1 MEEYLKTL
9 LEQIRCKKAR
19 NVVEEEIRGHLEE
32 QIEEYQMAGMNP
44 KEAEKAAVLD
54 MGDPVQTGISLDG
67 IHRPRIS
74 WKLVI
79 LIGVISLLS
88 ILIQTVIGI
97 SHDPAGGLDSGLHH
111 GMYVLV
117 GFALMIFI
125 YRLDYSFLGR
135 NVVWVALGFF
145 LVLLILRNLAIPV
158 NGSYG
163 WTFIGGVRISLR
175 ALLYLWPPLYGA
187 LLYKYY
193 GRGYKGIVKSFLW
206 ILFPACYAWGLPDIA
221 LAFLIF
227 FISMILLSMAVFQGW
242 FQVKRGRTLAV
253 VWSVVIFL
261 PALELIWGVAFHG
274 FAEYQIA
281 RLETY
286 LRGENKAVSMLAGSR
301 WLGKGMEPDLA
312 KSIEYNSDYILS
324 YLSSY
329 YGILAAFLMAA
340 LVLGLIL
347 AGIKTAGKGKN
358 RLGRMIGFASGLSL
372 LLPAGINILVN
383 LGLFPEVNTFLPF
396 LSKGNSYLLVSY
408 VLLGLI
414 LSVYRYKNILSEKA
428 CRRIR
433 PAVK

>member
-32 QIEEYQMAGMNP
+32 QIKENKMAGMDP

-79 LIGVISLLS
+79 LVGVISLLS

-97 SHDPAGGLDSGLHH
+97 SQDPAGGLAGGLNHDL
-111 GMYVLV
+111 YVLM
-117 GFALMIFI
+117 GFALMIFV

-135 NVVWVALGFF
+135 NILWIILGFF
-145 LVLLILRNLAIPV
+145 LTLLILRSLSMPV

-163 WTFIGGVRISLR
+163 WIVVGDASFSLR
-175 ALLYLWPPLYGA
+175 ALLYLWPPFYGA

-193 GRGYKGIVKSFLW
+193 GQGYKGILKSFLW
-206 ILFPACYAWGLPDIA
+206 VLFPVWYAYTFPDIS
-221 LAFLIF
+221 LAFNLF
-227 FISMILLSMAVFQGW
+227 FASMILLSLAVFSGW
-242 FQVKRGRTLAV
+242 FQIKKGRTLAAIWGGV
-253 VWSVVIFL
+253 LLL
-261 PALELIWGVAFHG
+261 PALGLLWGVG
-274 FAEYQIA
+274 FQKFADYQIG
-281 RLETY
+281 RLNFY
-286 LRGENKAVSMLAGSR
+286 LSGDFNTTSMLADSR
-301 WLGKGMEPDLA
+301 WIGKGKPLDLTMDP
-312 KSIEYNSDYILS
+312 KYSSGYMLS
-324 YLSSY
+324 YLSAY
-329 YGILAAFLMAA
+329 YGILAALLVAA
-340 LVLGLIL
+340 LVLVLIF
-347 AGIKTAGKGKN
+347 AAIKTSGKGKN
-358 RLGRMIGFASGLSL
+358 RLGKMIGFASSLSL

-383 LGLFPEVNTFLPF
+383 LGLFPAVNTFLPF

-414 LSVYRYKNILSEKA
+414 LSVYRYKDILSEKA
-428 CRRIR
+428 CRKAR

>member
-32 QIEEYQMAGMNP
+32 QIEEYQMAGMDP

-88 ILIQTVIGI
+88 IFIQIVMGI
-97 SHDPAGGLDSGLHH
+97 SQDPAGGLDSGLHH
-111 GMYVLV
+111 GLYVLV

-135 NVVWVALGFF
+135 NVAVGSPGIFSGAAYFK
-145 LVLLILRNLAIPV
+145 RNLAIPV

-206 ILFPACYAWGLPDIA
+206 ILFPACYALGTSRYSFGL
-221 LAFLIF
+221 FLIF

-261 PALELIWGVAFHG
+261 PALELIWGVVFHG

-286 LRGENKAVSMLAGSR
+286 LRGENKTVSMLAGSR

-340 LVLGLIL
+340 LVLGPDPDSH
-347 AGIKTAGKGKN
+347 KKPQEKGKN
-358 RLGRMIGFASGLSL
+358 RLGKNDRLCQRSVSAPAGRDQHSGEPGPLPWGEYFSAVFVQRKF
-372 LLPAGINILVN
+372 LPAGIL
-383 LGLFPEVNTFLPF
+383 
-396 LSKGNSYLLVSY
+396 
-408 VLLGLI
+408 
-414 LSVYRYKNILSEKA
+414 
-428 CRRIR
+428 C
-433 PAVK
+433 PAGAES

>member
-32 QIEEYQMAGMNP
+32 QIEEYQMAGMDP

-97 SHDPAGGLDSGLHH
+97 SQDPAGGLDSGLHH
-111 GMYVLV
+111 GLYVLV

-242 FQVKRGRTLAV
+242 FQVKRGGTLAV

-329 YGILAAFLMAA
+329 YG
-340 LVLGLIL
+340 
-347 AGIKTAGKGKN
+347 KGKN

-383 LGLFPEVNTFLPF
+383 LGLFPGVNTFLPF

-408 VLLGLI
+408 VLLGLL